1 MSISKEISVSVL
13 MTAYNAENY
22 IKDAIQSILE
32 QTYSDFEF
40 VIINDGSTDKTLE
53 IIQSFDDKRIRI
65 INEGKFGYYKAK
77 RRLIEEAKGKY
88 IAIMDAD
95 DIADKNRFEAEVDF
109 LDKHPDF
116 GLVGTNATWIDNQNS
131 PFGEGFNFAYSPE
144 ELKCRLLFHNCFVHT
159 SVLIRKSILD
169 DHHLNYKELAGED
182 FDMWIQISKYSKIY
196 NIPKPMLRYRI
207 HQGNMIHSNWYK
219 LDDGLFS
226 IIKEQLFYYFQSK
239 INNSDVDIH
248 YSLIN
253 FSRMNQLSELP
264 NIYEWLKKIITLNDD
279 SKAYNPMAL
288 KKVLSERITKKLMRM
303 SENRF
308 ILTIYLLKCF
318 KLLGYKNLLFN
329 INRSIYIVFLSI
341 FRIKIKNV

>member
-1 MSISKEISVSVL
+1 MGINKEISVSVL

-22 IKDAIQSILE
+22 VKEAIQSILE

-116 GLVGTNATWIDNQNS
+116 GLVGTNATWIDKDNK
-131 PFGEGFNFAYSPE
+131 PFGKGFNFSYSPE
-144 ELKCRLLFHNCFVHT
+144 ELKCRLLFHNCFVHS

-169 DHHLNYKELAGED
+169 KYQLNYREKASED
-182 FDMWIQISKYSKIY
+182 LDLWVQISRYIEVK
-196 NIPKPMLRYRI
+196 NIPKKLIKYRI
-207 HQGNMIHSNWYK
+207 HSNSIVHSNWYK
-219 LDDGLFS
+219 KDNGLKQITFEQLDYYFPEILSVEEKNAIFGLVNFDVENDNKVMS
-226 IIKEQLFYYFQSK
+226 IILKSIQKLLQSNQK
-239 INNSDVDIH
+239 NEHFNDIFFRKV
-248 YSLIN
+248 IQERW
-253 FSRMNQLSELP
+253 F
-264 NIYEWLKKIITLNDD
+264 KKIIRLKEYSSEIWKTNKECKEILDIPLTPKQHLFEIILILNII
-279 SKAYNPMAL
+279 L
-288 KKVLSERITKKLMRM
+288 KKRI
-303 SENRF
+303 
-308 ILTIYLLKCF
+308 
-318 KLLGYKNLLFN
+318 
-329 INRSIYIVFLSI
+329 
-341 FRIKIKNV
+341 IKV

>member
-1 MSISKEISVSVL
+1 MGINKEISVSVL

-22 IKDAIQSILE
+22 VKEAIQSILE

-95 DIADKNRFEAEVDF
+95 DISDKNRFEAEVDF
-109 LDKHPDF
+109 LDKNSSF
-116 GLVGTNATWIDNQNS
+116 GLVGTNAIWIDKDNK
-131 PFGEGFNFAYSPE
+131 PFGEGFNFGYSPE

-159 SVLIRKSILD
+159 SVLIRKYILD
-169 DHHLNYKELAGED
+169 ANHLNYKELAGED
-182 FDMWIQISKYSKIY
+182 FDMWIQIAKHSKIY

-219 LDDGLFS
+219 LDDGLFN

-239 INNSDVDIH
+239 ITNDDVEAH

-253 FSRMNQLSELP
+253 FNRMNQLDELP
-264 NIYEWLKKIITLNDD
+264 NVYEWLKKIINLNNEF
-279 SKAYNPMAL
+279 KVYNPIAL
-288 KKVLSERITKKLMRM
+288 KKVLSERMTKKLMRM
-303 SENRF
+303 SANSF
-308 ILTIYLLKCF
+308 MLTIYLIKCF
-318 KLLGYKNLLFN
+318 NLLGFKNIFFN
-329 INRSIYIVFLSI
+329 INRSIYIVFLSM